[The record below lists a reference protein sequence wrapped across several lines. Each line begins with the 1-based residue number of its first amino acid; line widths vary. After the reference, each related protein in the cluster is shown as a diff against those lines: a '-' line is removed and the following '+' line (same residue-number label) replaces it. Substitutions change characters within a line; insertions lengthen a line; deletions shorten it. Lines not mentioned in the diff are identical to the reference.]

1 MTTNF
6 NCLNKPLIH
15 KIINHLMINREKH
28 SLAYLGINSNRSVHW
43 NISTF
48 DLISNSILDHQCEL
62 TSSGALA
69 CNTGKF
75 TGRSPKD
82 KYIVADDLTENN
94 IWWGEVNHKLST
106 ESFERL
112 YQKVT
117 LYLSNRDVY
126 VRDVFAC
133 AAKDYRLKIR
143 VVTEYAWQSLF
154 AYNLFLRPNTQE
166 LLKFAEDWVILS
178 APGFIGDPKE
188 DGIRSE
194 NFTVI
199 NFKKKVILIGGT
211 AYTGEI
217 KKAVFT
223 VLNYILPQE
232 RNVLPMHCSAN
243 VGERGDTAI
252 FFGLSGTG
260 KTTLSADPARKLIG
274 DDEHG
279 WDANSVFN
287 LEGGCYAKCVNLS
300 HEKEPQIFNAIKFG
314 ALLENVCFYPK
325 RQVVNYADTSITEN
339 TRAAYPID
347 FMDNIV
353 ESSVGKPPENIFL
366 LTADAFG
373 VLPPISKLNL
383 RQAMYHFISGYTSKV
398 AVTEIGVKEPQITF
412 SACFGKPFLPLHPVR
427 YASML
432 GEKLKSASIKV
443 WLINTGWT
451 GGSYGTGERI
461 KLEYTRAMVT
471 AALNGHLDRVE
482 FQKHKLFEVEMPVN
496 CPGVPAELLNPENTW
511 ADKNEY
517 EITAKNLAEE
527 FAKNFKKYKEY

>member
-1 MTTNF
+1 MVNG
-6 NCLNKPLIH
+6 
-15 KIINHLMINREKH
+15 EKY
-28 SLAYLGINSNRSVHW
+28 SLAYLGINNNTAVHR
-43 NISTF
+43 NTSPF
-48 DLISNSILDHQCEL
+48 DLIRNAIADHQCEL
-62 TSSGALA
+62 SSSGALA
-69 CNTGKF
+69 CSTGRF

-94 IWWGEVNHKLST
+94 IWWGDINHKLST
-106 ESFERL
+106 ASFERL
-112 YQKVT
+112 YHKVT

-143 VVTEYAWQSLF
+143 IVTEYAWQSLF

-166 LLKFAEDWVILS
+166 LSKFAEDWVILS

-188 DGIRSE
+188 DNIRSE
-194 NFTVI
+194 NFTII

-232 RNVLPMHCSAN
+232 RNVLPMHCCAN
-243 VGERGDTAI
+243 IGERGDTAI

-279 WDANSVFN
+279 WDAYSVFN
-287 LEGGCYAKCVNLS
+287 LEGGCYAKCVNLDS
-300 HEKEPQIFNAIKFG
+300 EEEPQIFNAIKFG
-314 ALLENVCFYPK
+314 ALSENVCFYPQN
-325 RQVVNYADTSITEN
+325 QVVNYPDTSITEN

-347 FMDNIV
+347 FMENIV
-353 ESSVGKPPENIFL
+353 EPSIGKPPENIFL

-373 VLPPISKLNL
+373 VLPPISKLNV

-398 AVTEIGVKEPQITF
+398 AGTEIGIKEPQITF
-412 SACFGKPFLPLHPVR
+412 SACFGKPFLPLHPIR

-432 GEKLKSASIKV
+432 GEKLKSAAIKV

-471 AALNGHLDRVE
+471 AALNGQLDGID
-482 FQKHKLFEVEMPVN
+482 FQKYKLFDLEIPVS
-496 CPGVPAELLNPENTW
+496 CPGVPTVLLNPENTW

-517 EITAKNLAEE
+517 ELTAKNLIEE
-527 FAKNFKKYKEY
+527 FTKNFKKYKEY

>member
-1 MTTNF
+1 
-6 NCLNKPLIH
+6 
-15 KIINHLMINREKH
+15 MINREEH
-28 SLAYLGINSNRSVHW
+28 SLAYLGIESNRTVHW

-48 DLISNSILDHQCEL
+48 DLINHAILDRQCEL

-75 TGRSPKD
+75 TGRSAKD
-82 KYIVADDLTENN
+82 KYIVADDLTEKT
-94 IWWGEVNHKLST
+94 IWWGEINHKFSVP
-106 ESFERL
+106 SFDHL
-112 YQKVT
+112 YKKVS
-117 LYLSNRDVY
+117 LYLSNREVY
-126 VRDVFAC
+126 VKDVFAC

-143 VVTEYAWQSLF
+143 VVTEHASQGLF
-154 AYNLFLRPNTQE
+154 AYNLFLRPNTLE
-166 LLKFAEDWVILS
+166 LSKFAEDWVILS
-178 APGFIGDPKE
+178 APGFNANPKE
-188 DGIRSE
+188 DDVRSE

-199 NFKKKVILIGGT
+199 NFKKKIILIGGT
-211 AYTGEI
+211 AYSGEL

-243 VGERGDTAI
+243 IGEQGDTAI

-260 KTTLSADPARKLIG
+260 KTTLSADPSRRLIG
-274 DDEHG
+274 DDEHA

-287 LEGGCYAKCVNLS
+287 LEGGCYAKCINLT

-314 ALLENVCFYPK
+314 TLLENVCFYP
-325 RQVVNYADTSITEN
+325 QSQIVNYADPSITEN

-347 FMDNIV
+347 FMENIV
-353 ESSVGKPPENIFL
+353 EPSIGKPPENIFL

-373 VLPPISKLNL
+373 VLPPISKLNV

-398 AVTEIGVKEPQITF
+398 AGTEIGIQEPQITF
-412 SACFGKPFLPLHPVR
+412 SACFGKPFLPLHPIR

-432 GEKLKSASIKV
+432 GEKLKSAAIKV

-461 KLEYTRAMVT
+461 KLEYTRAMIT
-471 AALNGHLDRVE
+471 AVLNGQLAQVD
-482 FQKHKLFEVEMPVN
+482 FQKHKLFEVEIPVS
-496 CPGVPAELLNPENTW
+496 CPGVPTVLLNPENTW

-517 EITAKNLAEE
+517 ELTAKNLIEE
-527 FAKNFKKYKEY
+527 FTKNFKKYKEY